1 MTRSVKPDGLP
12 GEFKCRTCDISWSSF
27 MQNNL
32 PCTDKQPDL
41 DYTTSIL
48 VDRFFSKNLRQ
59 TYFNNVCRKS
69 AVVAFV
75 IRQLSSAYS
84 LEQVVD
90 SNRMASEESHL
101 FPFVVYSWNSSIK
114 DGSWCL
120 TRNRSFSNWYAN
132 LE

>member
-1 MTRSVKPDGLP
+1 MAYQGNLNVEHAIFHGQVL
-12 GEFKCRTCDISWSSF
+12 CRITSHVQI
-27 MQNNL
+27 
-32 PCTDKQPDL
+32 KQRDL

-90 SNRMASEESHL
+90 SNRMAFEESHL

-114 DGSWCL
+114 DGS
-120 TRNRSFSNWYAN
+120 
-132 LE
+132 